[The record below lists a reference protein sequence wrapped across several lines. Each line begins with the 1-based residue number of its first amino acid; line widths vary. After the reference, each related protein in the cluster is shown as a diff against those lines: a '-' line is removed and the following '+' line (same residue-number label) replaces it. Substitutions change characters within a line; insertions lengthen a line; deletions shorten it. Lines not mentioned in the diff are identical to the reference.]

1 MKQKTSAISRFQD
14 FLETQKG
21 QTILNYLYSWGA
33 AIVILGAL
41 FKLTHINGADLM
53 LFLGMGTEVLTF
65 IVNGFERQSSAKETE
80 APAAGGPVII
90 GGAPVAAGAV
100 VSAPVA
106 NVAPVATT
114 STGDAPQL
122 DAEALTAMANI
133 AAANAA
139 VAAASAIPT
148 NVPQIDT
155 EALTAMAN
163 IAAAN
168 AAMANAATSATPT
181 TAPQI
186 DTEALAAMANIAAAN
201 AATAPVAASAAV
213 PVINGKVDVPELQQV
228 TQDYIEQLRSLTES
242 FQHIADQSAQLEA
255 SADEVE
261 RLSRNL
267 TSINTIYEMHLKS
280 LGSQIGNIDQ
290 VNDQTRRMAE
300 QIEELNR
307 VYDRMLQ
314 SMTVNMNVSRDNS
327 TQSKEA

>member
-1 MKQKTSAISRFQD
+1 MKQNTSAISRFQD

-33 AIVILGAL
+33 AVVILGAL
-41 FKLTHINGADLM
+41 FKLTHIEGADLM

-65 IVNGFERQSSAKETE
+65 IVNGFERQSSVKETD
-80 APAAGGPVII
+80 APVVAGGPVIM
-90 GGAPVAAGAV
+90 GGAPVAAGSV
-100 VSAPVA
+100 VAAPAASAPVA
-106 NVAPVATT
+106 GAV
-114 STGDAPQL
+114 PQL

-139 VAAASAIPT
+139 VAAASAAT
-148 NVPQIDT
+148 VP
-155 EALTAMAN
+155 AS
-163 IAAAN
+163 
-168 AAMANAATSATPT
+168 ATVAPSATP
-181 TAPQI
+181 
-186 DTEALAAMANIAAAN
+186 
-201 AATAPVAASAAV
+201 APV
-213 PVINGKVDVPELQQV
+213 IEGKVDVPELQQV
-228 TQDYIEQLRSLTES
+228 TQDYIEKLRSLTES
-242 FQHIADQSAQLEA
+242 FQHIADQSSQLEA

-314 SMTVNMNVSRDNS
+314 SMTVNMNVGRTANE
-327 TQSKEA
+327 QSK

>member
-1 MKQKTSAISRFQD
+1 MKQNKSAISRFQD
-14 FLETQKG
+14 FLETEKG

-65 IVNGFERQSSAKETE
+65 IVNGFERQSSAKDSE
-80 APAAGGPVII
+80 APAASGPVII
-90 GGAPVAAGAV
+90 GGAPIAAGTIA
-100 VSAPVA
+100 SAPTA
-106 NVAPVATT
+106 SVAPAAATSATT
-114 STGDAPQL
+114 APQL
-122 DAEALTAMANI
+122 DTEALTAMANI

-139 VAAASAIPT
+139 VAAASA

-163 IAAAN
+163 IAAA
-168 AAMANAATSATPT
+168 ASATVPT
-181 TAPQI
+181 ST
-186 DTEALAAMANIAAAN
+186 T
-201 AATAPVAASAAV
+201 AAV
-213 PVINGKVDVPELQQV
+213 PVVDGKVNVPELQQV

-242 FQHIADQSAQLEA
+242 FQHIANQSAQLEA

-314 SMTVNMNVSRDNS
+314 SMTVNMNRTEQN
-327 TQSKEA
+327 KEA

>member
-1 MKQKTSAISRFQD
+1 MKQNTSAISRFQD

-41 FKLTHINGADLM
+41 FKLTHISGADLM

-80 APAAGGPVII
+80 SPVVAGGPVIM
-90 GGAPVAAGAV
+90 GGAPVAAGTV
-100 VSAPVA
+100 
-106 NVAPVATT
+106 VATPAAT
-114 STGDAPQL
+114 NAPASVAGATPQL

-139 VAAASAIPT
+139 VAAASA
-148 NVPQIDT
+148 
-155 EALTAMAN
+155 
-163 IAAAN
+163 
-168 AAMANAATSATPT
+168 ATTPVST
-181 TAPQI
+181 
-186 DTEALAAMANIAAAN
+186 
-201 AATAPVAASAAV
+201 
-213 PVINGKVDVPELQQV
+213 PVIEGKVDVPELQQV
-228 TQDYIEQLRSLTES
+228 TQDYIEKLRSLTES
-242 FQHIADQSAQLEA
+242 FQHIADQSSQLEA

-314 SMTVNMNVSRDNS
+314 SMTVNMNVGRTANE
-327 TQSKEA
+327 QSK

>member
-1 MKQKTSAISRFQD
+1 MKQNTSAISRFQD

-41 FKLTHINGADLM
+41 FKLTHIAGADIM

-65 IVNGFERQSSAKETE
+65 IVNGFERQSSAKESETS
-80 APAAGGPVII
+80 AAGGPVII
-90 GGAPVAAGAV
+90 GGAPVAAGTV
-100 VSAPVA
+100 VGAPA
-106 NVAPVATT
+106 TNVAPVAA
-114 STGDAPQL
+114 TGAGAAPQL
-122 DAEALTAMANI
+122 DTEALTAMANI

-139 VAAASAIPT
+139 VAAANAGTS
-148 NVPQIDT
+148 QIDT

-168 AAMANAATSATPT
+168 A
-181 TAPQI
+181 
-186 DTEALAAMANIAAAN
+186 
-201 AATAPVAASAAV
+201 SAAGASV
-213 PVINGKVDVPELQQV
+213 PVIEGKVDVPELQQV
-228 TQDYIEQLRSLTES
+228 TQDYVEQLRSLTES
-242 FQHIADQSAQLEA
+242 FQHIATQSSQLEA
-255 SADEVE
+255 SADEIE

-267 TSINTIYEMHLKS
+267 TTINTIYEMHLKS

-314 SMTVNMNVSRDNS
+314 SMTVNMNVSRDTN
-327 TQSKEA
+327 THNKEA

>member
-1 MKQKTSAISRFQD
+1 MKKNTSAISRFQD
-14 FLETQKG
+14 FLETEKG

-41 FKLTHINGADLM
+41 FKLTHINGADIM

-65 IVNGFERQSSAKETE
+65 IVNGFERQSSAKESET
-80 APAAGGPVII
+80 PALVGSPVII
-90 GGAPVAAGAV
+90 GGAPASAGTLASASTANVVAA
-100 VSAPVA
+100 
-106 NVAPVATT
+106 
-114 STGDAPQL
+114 TGSAPQL
-122 DAEALTAMANI
+122 DAEALAAMANI

-139 VAAASAIPT
+139 VAAAGAT
-148 NVPQIDT
+148 VPQIDT
-155 EALTAMAN
+155 EALNAMSN
-163 IAAAN
+163 MAAASS
-168 AAMANAATSATPT
+168 T
-181 TAPQI
+181 
-186 DTEALAAMANIAAAN
+186 
-201 AATAPVAASAAV
+201 AAV
-213 PVINGKVDVPELQQV
+213 PVIEGKVDVPEMQQV
-228 TQDYIEQLRSLTES
+228 TQSYIEQLRALTES

-314 SMTVNMNVSRDNS
+314 SMTVNMNIGRS
-327 TQSKEA
+327 TNEQSKEA

>member
-1 MKQKTSAISRFQD
+1 MKQNKSAISRFQD

-80 APAAGGPVII
+80 APAAASGPVII
-90 GGAPVAAGAV
+90 GGAPVVAGAAM
-100 VSAPVA
+100 SAPVA
-106 NVAPVATT
+106 DAV
-114 STGDAPQL
+114 STGAPTPQL
-122 DAEALTAMANI
+122 DTEALAAMANI

-139 VAAASAIPT
+139 VAAASA
-148 NVPQIDT
+148 
-155 EALTAMAN
+155 
-163 IAAAN
+163 
-168 AAMANAATSATPT
+168 
-181 TAPQI
+181 
-186 DTEALAAMANIAAAN
+186 
-201 AATAPVAASAAV
+201 APVV
-213 PVINGKVDVPELQQV
+213 MPTIDGTVDVPELQQA
-228 TQDYIEQLRSLTES
+228 TQDYVDKLHALTES
-242 FQHIADQSAQLEA
+242 FQHIADQSSQLEA

-314 SMTVNMNVSRDNS
+314 SMTVNMNVSRTSNE
-327 TQSKEA
+327 QSKEA

>member
-1 MKQKTSAISRFQD
+1 MKQNTSAISRFQD

-41 FKLTHINGADLM
+41 FKLTHIAGADIM

-80 APAAGGPVII
+80 APVSAGGPVII
-90 GGAPVAAGAV
+90 GGAPVAAGTV
-100 VSAPVA
+100 VSAPA
-106 NVAPVATT
+106 TNVAPVAATA
-114 STGDAPQL
+114 TGAAPQL
-122 DAEALTAMANI
+122 DTEALTAMANL

-139 VAAASAIPT
+139 VAAASA
-148 NVPQIDT
+148 
-155 EALTAMAN
+155 
-163 IAAAN
+163 
-168 AAMANAATSATPT
+168 
-181 TAPQI
+181 
-186 DTEALAAMANIAAAN
+186 
-201 AATAPVAASAAV
+201 ATAPVAAGATA
-213 PVINGKVDVPELQQV
+213 PVIEGKVDVPELQQV
-228 TQDYIEQLRSLTES
+228 TQSYVEQLRALTES
-242 FQHIADQSAQLEA
+242 FEHIATQSSQLEA
-255 SADEVE
+255 SADEIE

-267 TSINTIYEMHLKS
+267 TTINTIYEMHLKS

-314 SMTVNMNVSRDNS
+314 SMTVNMNVGRTTSEHN
-327 TQSKEA
+327 KEA

>member
-1 MKQKTSAISRFQD
+1 
-14 FLETQKG
+14 
-21 QTILNYLYSWGA
+21 LNYLYSWGA

-41 FKLTHINGADLM
+41 FKLTHIEGADLM

-65 IVNGFERQSSAKETE
+65 IVNGFERQTSVKESA
-80 APAAGGPVII
+80 APTTAGGPVII
-90 GGAPVAAGAV
+90 GGAPVAAGTVASV
-100 VSAPVA
+100 PVADTAPVA
-106 NVAPVATT
+106 AVAAA
-114 STGDAPQL
+114 GAAPQL

-139 VAAASAIPT
+139 IAATGAASAP
-148 NVPQIDT
+148 
-155 EALTAMAN
+155 
-163 IAAAN
+163 
-168 AAMANAATSATPT
+168 AT
-181 TAPQI
+181 
-186 DTEALAAMANIAAAN
+186 
-201 AATAPVAASAAV
+201 VAA
-213 PVINGKVDVPELQQV
+213 PIIDGKVDVPELQQV
-228 TQDYIEQLRSLTES
+228 TQDYIDKLRTLTES
-242 FQHIADQSAQLEA
+242 FQHIADQSSQLEA

-314 SMTVNMNVSRDNS
+314 SMTVNMNVGRTTNDS
-327 TQSKEA
+327 SKQA

>member
-1 MKQKTSAISRFQD
+1 MKQNTSAISRFQD

-41 FKLTHINGADLM
+41 FKLTHIAGADLM

-90 GGAPVAAGAV
+90 GGAPGAAGAV
-100 VSAPVA
+100 VSAP
-106 NVAPVATT
+106 AT
-114 STGDAPQL
+114 
-122 DAEALTAMANI
+122 
-133 AAANAA
+133 NAVP
-139 VAAASAIPT
+139 VAAASAGAAA
-148 NVPQIDT
+148 PQLDT

-168 AAMANAATSATPT
+168 AAIAAAGSMSTA
-181 TAPQI
+181 APQV
-186 DTEALAAMANIAAAN
+186 DPEALAAMANIAAAN
-201 AATAPVAASAAV
+201 ANIAAAPAAAGAVVA
-213 PVINGKVDVPELQQV
+213 PIIDGKVDVPEMQQV
-228 TQDYIEQLRSLTES
+228 TQDYVEQLRALTES

-255 SADEVE
+255 SADEIE

-267 TSINTIYEMHLKS
+267 TTINTIYEMHLKS

-314 SMTVNMNVSRDNS
+314 SMTVNMNVGRATN

>member
-1 MKQKTSAISRFQD
+1 MKKNTSAISRFQD
-14 FLETQKG
+14 FLETEKG

-41 FKLTHINGADLM
+41 FKLTHINGADIM

-65 IVNGFERQSSAKETE
+65 IVNGFERQSSAKESE
-80 APAAGGPVII
+80 VPVSVGSPVII
-90 GGAPVAAGAV
+90 GGAPA
-100 VSAPVA
+100 SA
-106 NVAPVATT
+106 
-114 STGDAPQL
+114 STCNNISTEVPQL
-122 DAEALTAMANI
+122 
-133 AAANAA
+133 
-139 VAAASAIPT
+139 
-148 NVPQIDT
+148 
-155 EALTAMAN
+155 
-163 IAAAN
+163 
-168 AAMANAATSATPT
+168 
-181 TAPQI
+181 

-201 AATAPVAASAAV
+201 AAVAAASTNAGSTSTAASV
-213 PVINGKVDVPELQQV
+213 PAIEGKVDVPEMQQV
-228 TQDYIEQLRSLTES
+228 TQSYIDQLRALTES
-242 FQHIADQSAQLEA
+242 FQHIAEQSAQLEA

-314 SMTVNMNVSRDNS
+314 SMTVNMNVGRS
-327 TQSKEA
+327 TANEQSKEA

>member
-1 MKQKTSAISRFQD
+1 MKQNKSAISRFQD
-14 FLETQKG
+14 FLETEKG

-41 FKLTHINGADLM
+41 FKLTHISGADIM

-65 IVNGFERQSSAKETE
+65 IVNGFERQSSAKEAE
-80 APAAGGPVII
+80 APAAAGGPVII
-90 GGAPVAAGAV
+90 GGGAPVAAGAV
-100 VSAPVA
+100 VSAPA
-106 NVAPVATT
+106 GGAPVAAA
-114 STGDAPQL
+114 STGAVPQL

-139 VAAASAIPT
+139 
-148 NVPQIDT
+148 
-155 EALTAMAN
+155 MAN
-163 IAAAN
+163 IAAVAGATAGTIPTEAPQVDPEALN
-168 AAMANAATSATPT
+168 AMA
-181 TAPQI
+181 
-186 DTEALAAMANIAAAN
+186 AAAG
-201 AATAPVAASAAV
+201 ASAAGVAV
-213 PVINGKVDVPELQQV
+213 PVVDGKVDVPELQQV
-228 TQDYIEQLRSLTES
+228 TQDYIEQLRALTES
-242 FQHIADQSAQLEA
+242 FQHIANQSAQLEA
-255 SADEVE
+255 SADEIE

-314 SMTVNMNVSRDNS
+314 SMTVNMNVSRD

>member
-1 MKQKTSAISRFQD
+1 MKQNNSAFSRFQD

-33 AIVILGAL
+33 AVVILGAL
-41 FKLTHINGADLM
+41 FKLTHISGADLM

-80 APAAGGPVII
+80 APAATGGPVII
-90 GGAPVAAGAV
+90 GGGAPVV
-100 VSAPVA
+100 
-106 NVAPVATT
+106 NVAPATAT
-114 STGDAPQL
+114 SAGAAPQL
-122 DAEALTAMANI
+122 DTEALTAMANI

-139 VAAASAIPT
+139 VAAA
-148 NVPQIDT
+148 NVPQID
-155 EALTAMAN
+155 A
-163 IAAAN
+163 
-168 AAMANAATSATPT
+168 
-181 TAPQI
+181 
-186 DTEALAAMANIAAAN
+186 EALAAMANVAAAAS
-201 AATAPVAASAAV
+201 AATAPTATGAAV
-213 PVINGKVDVPELQQV
+213 PVIDGKVDVPELQQV

-314 SMTVNMNVSRDNS
+314 SMTVNMNVSRTAN
-327 TQSKEA
+327 TQNKEA

>member
-33 AIVILGAL
+33 AVVILGAL
-41 FKLTHINGADLM
+41 FKLTHISGANLM

-65 IVNGFERQSSAKETE
+65 IVNGFERQTSVKESD
-80 APAAGGPVII
+80 APTTVGGPVIV
-90 GGAPVAAGAV
+90 GGAPVVSDAIMTNPATVSTATSVSGA
-100 VSAPVA
+100 
-106 NVAPVATT
+106 
-114 STGDAPQL
+114 APQL

-133 AAANAA
+133 AAANATI
-139 VAAASAIPT
+139 AAASA
-148 NVPQIDT
+148 
-155 EALTAMAN
+155 
-163 IAAAN
+163 
-168 AAMANAATSATPT
+168 TPT
-181 TAPQI
+181 S
-186 DTEALAAMANIAAAN
+186 M
-201 AATAPVAASAAV
+201 
-213 PVINGKVDVPELQQV
+213 PVIDGEIDVPELQQA
-228 TQDYIEQLRSLTES
+228 TQDYVDKLRALTDS
-242 FQHIADQSAQLEA
+242 FQHIADQSSQLEA

-314 SMTVNMNVSRDNS
+314 SMTVNMNVGRPSNES
-327 TQSKEA
+327 NKEA

>member
-1 MKQKTSAISRFQD
+1 MKKNTSAISRFQD
-14 FLETQKG
+14 FLETEKG

-33 AIVILGAL
+33 AVVILGAL

-65 IVNGFERQSSAKETE
+65 IVNGFERQSSVKESE
-80 APAAGGPVII
+80 APVSSGSPVII
-90 GGAPVAAGAV
+90 GGTPVSGAM
-100 VSAPVA
+100 VSAPVTNGA
-106 NVAPVATT
+106 
-114 STGDAPQL
+114 
-122 DAEALTAMANI
+122 I
-133 AAANAA
+133 
-139 VAAASAIPT
+139 SAT
-148 NVPQIDT
+148 NVNVNTQLDT

-168 AAMANAATSATPT
+168 AA
-181 TAPQI
+181 I
-186 DTEALAAMANIAAAN
+186 
-201 AATAPVAASAAV
+201 ATAGATTGATTTTSVSTA
-213 PVINGKVDVPELQQV
+213 IEGKVDVPEMQQV
-228 TQDYIEQLRSLTES
+228 TQDYIEQLRTLTES
-242 FQHIADQSAQLEA
+242 FQHIANQSSQLEA

-314 SMTVNMNVSRDNS
+314 SMTVNMNIGRTSNE
-327 TQSKEA
+327 QSKEA

>member
-1 MKQKTSAISRFQD
+1 MKQNTSAISRFQD

-41 FKLTHINGADLM
+41 FKLTHIAGADIM

-65 IVNGFERQSSAKETE
+65 IVNGFERQSSVKESE

-90 GGAPVAAGAV
+90 GGGAPVAAGTV
-100 VSAPVA
+100 VGTPAT
-106 NVAPVATT
+106 NVAPAAAA
-114 STGDAPQL
+114 STGVTTPQL
-122 DAEALTAMANI
+122 DAEALNAMANI

-139 VAAASAIPT
+139 VAAASAGT
-148 NVPQIDT
+148 PQIDT
-155 EALTAMAN
+155 EALNAMAN
-163 IAAAN
+163 IAAA
-168 AAMANAATSATPT
+168 ANVAKAST
-181 TAPQI
+181 TG
-186 DTEALAAMANIAAAN
+186 
-201 AATAPVAASAAV
+201 VSV
-213 PVINGKVDVPELQQV
+213 PVVEGKVDVPELQQV
-228 TQDYIEQLRSLTES
+228 TQDYVEQLRSLTES

-255 SADEVE
+255 SADEIE

-267 TSINTIYEMHLKS
+267 TTINTIYEMHLKS

-314 SMTVNMNVSRDNS
+314 SMTVNMNVGR
-327 TQSKEA
+327 TTTEHSKEA

>member
-1 MKQKTSAISRFQD
+1 MKKNTSAISRFQD

-33 AIVILGAL
+33 AVVILGAL
-41 FKLTHINGADLM
+41 FKLTHISGANLM

-65 IVNGFERQSSAKETE
+65 IVNGFERQTSVKESD
-80 APAAGGPVII
+80 APTTVGGPVIV
-90 GGAPVAAGAV
+90 GGAPVVADAIMTNPATASTATPVSGA
-100 VSAPVA
+100 
-106 NVAPVATT
+106 T
-114 STGDAPQL
+114 PQL

-133 AAANAA
+133 AAANATI
-139 VAAASAIPT
+139 AAASA
-148 NVPQIDT
+148 
-155 EALTAMAN
+155 
-163 IAAAN
+163 
-168 AAMANAATSATPT
+168 TP
-181 TAPQI
+181 
-186 DTEALAAMANIAAAN
+186 
-201 AATAPVAASAAV
+201 ASM
-213 PVINGKVDVPELQQV
+213 PVIEGEIDVPELQQA
-228 TQDYIEQLRSLTES
+228 TQDYVDKLRALTDS
-242 FQHIADQSAQLEA
+242 FQHIADQSSQLEA

-314 SMTVNMNVSRDNS
+314 SMTVNMNVGRPSNES
-327 TQSKEA
+327 NKEA